1 MSAILRSQGVEPIQ
15 PFGCSTP
22 ADRMCFVLPGTYVF
36 QEPEDDDGG
45 VTSVLIVDDETLV
58 RSGLTMILSTD
69 PDIDVVGAV
78 TGSQAVSTVDATRP
92 DVVLLDIRMP
102 DVDGLEVLGR
112 LTTLPK
118 PPVVAMLTTFD
129 SDDYLAAAMRRG
141 AAGFLLKNTSP
152 SALTQMVHTLAAGG
166 TVLAPGVNRR
176 ALAAVSV
183 DPDAR
188 ARVATLAPR
197 EFDVLRLVTDGATNA
212 EIADALGVSLGT
224 VKDDIG
230 TILTK
235 LSVRSRVL
243 AALTAARAGLTEP

>member
-1 MSAILRSQGVEPIQ
+1 MRSVLLG
-15 PFGCSTP
+15 TH
-22 ADRMCFVLPGTYVF
+22 VLPASD
-36 QEPEDDDGG
+36 DDDGG

-58 RSGLTMILSTD
+58 RSGLTMILNTD

-102 DVDGLEVLGR
+102 DVDGLELLGW
-112 LTTLPK
+112 LTALPE

-129 SDDYLAAAMRRG
+129 SDDYLAAAMRGG

-152 SALTQMVHTLAAGG
+152 AALTQMVHTLAAGG
-166 TVLAPGVNRR
+166 TVLAPGVNRG

-188 ARVATLAPR
+188 ARVATLTPR

-212 EIADALGVSLGT
+212 EIAGALGVSLGT

-235 LSVRSRVL
+235 LGVRSRVL
-243 AALTAARAGLTEP
+243 AALTAARAGLIEP